1 MRVMVIVK
9 ASKESEAG
17 ILPDQEIFTKMGKYN
32 EQLVKAGIMLAAD
45 GLQPSSKGKRVR
57 FNGEQRAVTDG
68 PFTEA
73 KELIAG
79 YWLWQVRSMDEAVE
93 WLKRAP
99 FGGGTETEVE
109 IRPVFEMSDFA
120 AT

>member
-1 MRVMVIVK
+1 
-9 ASKESEAG
+9 
-17 ILPDQEIFTKMGKYN
+17 
-32 EQLVKAGIMLAAD
+32 
-45 GLQPSSKGKRVR
+45 
-57 FNGEQRAVTDG
+57 
-68 PFTEA
+68 
-73 KELIAG
+73 
-79 YWLWQVRSMDEAVE
+79 MDEAVE